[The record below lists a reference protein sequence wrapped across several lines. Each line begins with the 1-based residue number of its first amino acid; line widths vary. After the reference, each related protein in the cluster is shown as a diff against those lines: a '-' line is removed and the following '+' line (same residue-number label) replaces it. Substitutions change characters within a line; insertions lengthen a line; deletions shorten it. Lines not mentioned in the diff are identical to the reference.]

1 MNGIT
6 VITQSAL
13 LADYCSSWRNATYV
27 TVDTEFMR
35 EHTYWPKLCLIQVGG
50 PDESVVIDPMAE
62 GIDLAPFYDLLIN
75 EDVLKV
81 FHAARQDVELFHHLT
96 GHVPMPLF
104 DTQLAAMVCGFGDSV
119 GYEKLAARLADAQID
134 KTVRFTDWARRPL
147 TDRQIVYAV
156 ADVSHLRPVYD
167 KLSEQLENNG
177 RRSWIDEEMK
187 ILTNP
192 ATYENAPEDAW
203 KRVKVRNGK
212 PRFLAILREVAAW
225 REKEAKRRDIP
236 RNRIIRE
243 EALTEIAAHAPA
255 NTDELAR
262 VRAISQK
269 LAEGDMGR
277 DILKTVQHALSLDKD
292 DYPFLPK
299 PIEKPIGMAPLMDLL
314 KVLLKMRCEQSGV
327 AQKLVATVGD
337 LERFASGDEDSPLLS
352 GWRRELFGELAL
364 ALQGGRVA
372 LTVLNG
378 QIQVIPQDAEA
389 AKLTAPAKRPRRP
402 RRRPRRNSS
411 EQSAEAHA
419 ETSDETHAE
428 SSDG

>member
-6 VITQSAL
+6 VITKSAPL
-13 LADYCSSWRNATYV
+13 LDYCSSWQQAVYV

-50 PDESVVIDPMAE
+50 PDKSVVIDPLAE
-62 GIDLAPFYDLLIN
+62 GIDLTPFFDLLSDRN
-75 EDVLKV
+75 VLKV

-96 GHVPMPLF
+96 GHVPEPLF
-104 DTQLAAMVCGFGDSV
+104 DTQLAAMVCGFGESV

-134 KTVRFTDWARRPL
+134 KTLRFTDWARRPL
-147 TDRQIVYAV
+147 TDRQLLYAV
-156 ADVSHLRPVYD
+156 ADVSHLRPIYD
-167 KLSEQLENNG
+167 KLSAQLENNG

-187 ILTNP
+187 ILTSP

-203 KRVKVRNGK
+203 KRIKVRNGK
-212 PRFLAILREVAAW
+212 PRFLAILREVASW
-225 REKEAKRRDIP
+225 REMEAQRRDVP

-255 NTDELAR
+255 SVEELAR

-277 DILKTVQHALSLDKD
+277 AILKTVEYALSLDKKS
-292 DYPFLPK
+292 YPSQPK
-299 PIEKPIGMAPLMDLL
+299 QFEKPLGMAPLMDLL

-337 LERFASGDEDSPLLS
+337 LERFAAGDETSPLLN
-352 GWRRELFGELAL
+352 GWRGELFGELAL
-364 ALQGGRVA
+364 ALKGGRVA
-372 LTVLNG
+372 LTVSNG
-378 QIQVIPQDAEA
+378 QIQVIPQVAEA
-389 AKLTAPAKRPRRP
+389 ATLTAPAKRPRRGNQ
-402 RRRPRRNSS
+402 RPP
-411 EQSAEAHA
+411 
-419 ETSDETHAE
+419 DEKRA
-428 SSDG
+428 D